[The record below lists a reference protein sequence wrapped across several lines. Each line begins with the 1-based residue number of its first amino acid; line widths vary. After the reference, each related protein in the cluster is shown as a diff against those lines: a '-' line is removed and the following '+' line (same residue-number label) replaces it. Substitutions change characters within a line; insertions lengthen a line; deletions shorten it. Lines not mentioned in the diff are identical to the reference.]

1 MARVL
6 TTVLLSAMSSTLVVL
21 PTVSAPTA
29 AARPVTA
36 SVRAVPLAGIDA
48 AGLAESPAP
57 DSEGRNRVGPLA
69 VTGKVKTAPFSAL
82 GVTWAADAAVDDV
95 VVQVRTR
102 SARGWTNW
110 TEVEVQ
116 PDAMPDPGTEE
127 RRSVRAGSDPL
138 YVGPSEAV
146 QVRVDAGG
154 KVKPRDLKLA
164 LIDPG
169 TSSADADAT
178 AAAGSRTL
186 GGATAHAA
194 EARPSYVSR
203 AGWGADESLRS
214 CTPSASSTIKGGI
227 LHTTATGNDY
237 TAAQSPAVMRSMY
250 AYHTRSRG
258 WCDLGYNFVVDKFGT
273 LFEGRYGGVDKAV
286 LGSHT
291 GGFNS
296 YTFGVAMMGHH
307 DYVAPST
314 AMLTT
319 VQKVFAWKLG
329 LYGRDAT
336 GTTQYTS
343 AGSAKY
349 PAGTVVTKPVISGHR
364 DYSYKSCP
372 GNLAYPLLPSIRSA
386 VAARMQTK
394 TATSLTLSTSPSTLT
409 YGATTTLSGKLV
421 TSSGAGLAGKPLKV
435 YVRKRGATTWAL
447 LSGSLTTAAN
457 GTFSGTHRPLTNVD
471 YSVRFPGDDRY
482 AAASR
487 DGRTDVAPAVSAT
500 LSHTS
505 VPQGGVVTMTGTVTP
520 AHAGQYVY
528 RQARYPDG
536 TWQTW
541 ATTTISS
548 TGTYTFTIN
557 ASEAQTYT
565 YRVLKKTDGDHAAA
579 VSPTITLRV
588 Y

>member
-1 MARVL
+1 MPRVL
-6 TTVLLSAMSSTLVVL
+6 TAVLLSAISSTLVVL

-29 AARPVTA
+29 AARPVTP

-57 DSEGRNRVGPLA
+57 DPDGRAQVRPLA
-69 VTGKVKTAPFSAL
+69 VTGKVKTGPFSAL
-82 GVTWAADAAVDDV
+82 GVTWADEAAVDDV

-102 SARGWTNW
+102 AGGAWTDW

-116 PDAMPDPGTEE
+116 PNAMPDPGADE

-138 YVGPSEAV
+138 YVGPSDAV
-146 QVRVDAGG
+146 QVRVDGG
-154 KVKPRDLKLA
+154 KVKPRDLQLA

-169 TSSADADAT
+169 TSSADAT
-178 AAAGSRTL
+178 AAASAAGSRTL

-194 EARPSYVSR
+194 EAQPSYVTR
-203 AGWGADESLRS
+203 VGWGADESLRS
-214 CTPSASSTIKGGI
+214 CTPSVSSTIKGGI

-250 AYHTRSRG
+250 AYHTRSLG

-273 LFEGRYGGVDKAV
+273 LFEGRYGGVGKAV
-286 LGSHT
+286 IGSHT

-296 YTFGVAMMGHH
+296 DTFGVSMMGHH
-307 DYVAPST
+307 DLIAPSA

-343 AGSAKY
+343 AGGSATTY
-349 PAGTVVTKPVISGHR
+349 PSGTVVTKPVISGHR
-364 DYSYKSCP
+364 DYSTKSCP

-386 VAARMQTK
+386 VAARMK
-394 TATSLTLSTSPSTLT
+394 TGTSLALSTSPSTLT
-409 YGATTTLSGKLV
+409 YGATTTLRGKLT
-421 TSSGAGLAGKPLKV
+421 TSSGAALAGKPLQI
-435 YVRKRGATTWAL
+435 YIRKRGATTWAL
-447 LSGSLTTAAN
+447 LSSSLTTAAD
-457 GTFSGTHRPLTNVD
+457 GTYSGTHRPLTNVD

-482 AAASR
+482 TAASR
-487 DGRTDVAPAVSAT
+487 DGRTDVAPAVSTT
-500 LSHTS
+500 LSRTS
-505 VPQGGVVTMTGTVTP
+505 VPQGGTVTITGTVNP

-528 RQARYPDG
+528 RQAYVDG

-541 ATTTISS
+541 ATATISS

-557 ASEAQTYT
+557 ATAAQIYT
-565 YRVLKKTDGDHAAA
+565 YRVLKKADGDHAAA
-579 VSPTITLRV
+579 VSPTMTLRV